1 MRAWEI
7 ITEANNRRPE
17 ISLRHVHYLKQERNR
32 VVASHARRLPIIRK
46 MYANPGKE
54 HERIELEKAQLELE
68 QQKAE
73 LAAARR
79 EARIESDEAVAE
91 LAMDGAKA
99 GQVDRSKVANM
110 AQTEMRRRKK

>member
-7 ITEANNRRPE
+7 ITETDNRQPE

-32 VVASHARRLPIIRK
+32 VAASHARRLPIIRK

-54 HERIELEKAQLELE
+54 HERIELEKAYLELE

-73 LAAARR
+73 LAAT
-79 EARIESDEAVAE
+79 EAEAQAE
-91 LAMDGAKA
+91 TSKAISGMAK
-99 GQVDRSKVANM
+99 S
-110 AQTEMRRRKK
+110 EMRRRKI